1 MIEVRIC
8 KNVGERSSTSW
19 FYWVRVYHM
28 CRIGMH
34 TIIGL
39 FRRTFPIHYTLN
51 RYLTKISL
59 YQNVCFTQYEENVT
73 FSFLGSTFIV
83 NPPIR
88 VPRIETLTRLLAIQ
102 TFVKCTYIGIFEYL
116 WVPVESWWI
125 DCDLLPFSEV
135 VFGPIFHLELS
146 VLHNPTNHKDA
157 TWYTECFF
165 HNAICKINDQTWAN
179 RTIPNLNIRSIR
191 THQMAAHV
199 LFL

>member
-88 VPRIETLTRLLAIQ
+88 VPRIETLTRLLAA
-102 TFVKCTYIGIFEYL
+102 
-116 WVPVESWWI
+116 
-125 DCDLLPFSEV
+125 D
-135 VFGPIFHLELS
+135 
-146 VLHNPTNHKDA
+146 
-157 TWYTECFF
+157 
-165 HNAICKINDQTWAN
+165 ICKVHLHWDFRISLGPCGELVDRLRPSPLFGGCIWTHLPS
-179 RTIPNLNIRSIR
+179 RTQCPPQS
-191 THQMAAHV
+191 HEP
-199 LFL
+199 